1 MGQIRDIMEKNV
13 ITIEEAKTALD
24 ASKIL
29 LEKDISFLVII
40 KNEIPVGVLSESDFV
55 RKIAAQNKTASDV
68 LVSDIMSH
76 KYRSVEP
83 STEIEDAVQKM
94 LNNNI
99 RRLLVIE
106 NEKLP
111 DLHGAC
117 SNWPNAFRLHNLVGL
132 GSTNQ
137 CERHCRHQTRCLGY
151 VCPCRDRQVYEEL
164 RRSGR
169 FREILPHPNADSHRF
184 AKGDPDEPGHH
195 VQLWCIRPDHP
206 SHHH

>member
-13 ITIEEAKTALD
+13 ITIEEVKTALD

-29 LEKDISFLVII
+29 LEKDISFLVVI
-40 KNEIPVGVLSESDFV
+40 KNKIPVGVLSESDFV

-68 LVSDIMSH
+68 LVSDIMSP

-106 NEKLP
+106 SEKLVGVITQT
-111 DLHGAC
+111 DLV
-117 SNWPNAFRLHNLVGL
+117 SYLRSRILIEDTVKNL
-132 GSTNQ
+132 
-137 CERHCRHQTRCLGY
+137 E
-151 VCPCRDRQVYEEL
+151 D
-164 RRSGR
+164 
-169 FREILPHPNADSHRF
+169 
-184 AKGDPDEPGHH
+184 
-195 VQLWCIRPDHP
+195 
-206 SHHH
+206 